1 VIRIRFSVVRSV
13 SDPDT
18 HRKGVKMMRI
28 RILAVAALIALALAV
43 PQAALADPGT
53 NNCWGT
59 VTSQRATTEQDIGE
73 HASAQEEP
81 RAGLGN
87 LAQDLGIS
95 VGEVGAFLATVDE
108 LEATHC
114 P

>member
-1 VIRIRFSVVRSV
+1 V
-13 SDPDT
+13 
-18 HRKGVKMMRI
+18 KKMMKI
-28 RILAVAALIALALAV
+28 RILVVAALVVLALAL
-43 PQAALADPGT
+43 PQAAWAGPGT

-59 VTSQRATTEQDIGE
+59 VTSQRATTEHDIGT
-73 HASAQEEP
+73 HASAQSEP

-95 VGEVGAFLATVDE
+95 VGEVGAFLASVDE

>member
-1 VIRIRFSVVRSV
+1 M
-13 SDPDT
+13 
-18 HRKGVKMMRI
+18 VKI
-28 RILAVAALIALALAV
+28 RILVGAALVVLALV
-43 PQAALADPGT
+43 LPQAAWAGPST
-53 NNCWGT
+53 NSCWGT
-59 VTSQRATTEQDIGE
+59 VTSQRATTEHDIGE
-73 HASAQEEP
+73 HASAQDEP

-95 VGEVGAFLATVDE
+95 VGEVGAFLASVDE

>member
-1 VIRIRFSVVRSV
+1 MTKIRIIV
-13 SDPDT
+13 
-18 HRKGVKMMRI
+18 
-28 RILAVAALIALALAV
+28 VAALVMLALAL
-43 PQAALADPGT
+43 PQAAWASPGT
-53 NNCWGT
+53 NSCWGT
-59 VTSQRATTEQDIGE
+59 VTSQRATTVHDIGE
-73 HASAQEEP
+73 HAAAQSEP

-95 VGEVGAFLATVDE
+95 VGEVGAFLASVDG